1 MKVLIDTN
9 MFLAPEKF
17 KADIFSQLRNLGY
30 LKIYTLSK
38 VLEELKKIS
47 EKGGKSAK
55 AAKIG
60 LILIE
65 KYDVRIL
72 ESSGHVDKS
81 LFSLSEEYAICTQ
94 DKDLIRR
101 LTENRRRVLFL
112 KQKKFLVEEF

>member
-17 KADIFSQLRNLGY
+17 KADIFSQLKGFGY
-30 LKIYTLSK
+30 TKLFTLSR

-47 EKGGKSAK
+47 EKRSKNAK
-55 AAKIG
+55 AAKVG

-65 KYDVRIL
+65 KYNVEIL

-81 LFSLSEEYAICTQ
+81 LFNFSEEYAICTQ
-94 DKDLIRR
+94 DKALIRQ
-101 LTENRRRVLFL
+101 LVENRRRVLFL
-112 KQKKFLVEEF
+112 KQKKYLVEEF